1 MKIETAQKKSL
12 LATTKTVAG
21 HTVHTIA
28 YGHVVWLRDTRKNK
42 IITQGKEDD
51 YSMAEICFAF
61 TQDPLALQG
70 IIGAKATKAVNDLL
84 LSSSPATLASLF
96 VHAAEQLTIYAKTLT
111 TPKKAP
117 AQESRKPAARRRK
130 R

>member
-1 MKIETAQKKSL
+1 MKTATAQKKSL

-42 IITQGKEDD
+42 IITQCKEDD
-51 YSMAEICFAF
+51 FSMAELCFAF
-61 TQDPLALQG
+61 TQDPITLQG
-70 IIGAKATKAVNDLL
+70 IVGAKATKAINNLL
-84 LSSSPATLASLF
+84 LSSSPATLGSLF
-96 VHAAEQLTIYAKTLT
+96 NHAAEQLSIYAKTLT
-111 TPKKAP
+111 TPKKAT
-117 AQESRKPAARRRK
+117 AAVSRKPAARRRK